1 MARLIDADKLKR
13 FILENG
19 YVYAN
24 TLDTFP
30 TIDAVPVVRCKDC
43 KHAFERSERKPFGCY
58 LHEKNGITLHDSD
71 DFCSCGERKNNE

>member
-1 MARLIDADKLKR
+1 MTRLIDADKLKR

-30 TIDAVPVVRCKDC
+30 TIDAVPVVRCGDC
-43 KHAFERSERKPFGCY
+43 KHAFERSGRKPLGCY
-58 LHEKNGITLHDSD
+58 FHGKNGITLHDSD
-71 DFCSCGERKNNE
+71 DFCNYGERKNNE